1 MKNLTETT
9 SLIQRKN
16 GTRAFLCIRTG
27 AIYTSHKNGYIRRQ
41 RLDKMQYQLNP
52 VIKVD
57 TGCGFYKTKRVLILD
72 EKRRL
77 DIIHKRAMS
86 YLN

>member
-9 SLIQRKN
+9 SLRQSKN
-16 GTRAFLCIRTG
+16 GTRSFICHRTG

-41 RLDKMQYQLNP
+41 RLDNMQYQLNP
-52 VIKVD
+52 AIKVD
-57 TGCGFYKTKRVLILD
+57 TGHGYYKTKRVLILD

-77 DIIHKRAMS
+77 DIIQKRSES